1 MTRAQRFLRRTSRPR
16 TRIFFAT
23 DLHASNRSFRK
34 FLNAAAAYEAD
45 ALVMG
50 GDVCGKVV
58 VPIVD
63 GGDGAYRLSLSG
75 QDRTVEG
82 DAALAGV
89 CDVIET
95 QGHYPYVVSPSG
107 YARLRDDPDA
117 VDGLY
122 VRLARERLAQW
133 RELAEERLRERGVR
147 CYATGGND
155 DRPEALE
162 ALAGSDGEGALEFCE
177 GRFAVIGDRYV
188 MASCGYS
195 NPTPWHTPREVGED
209 RLSEL
214 IDSAISEIGDFDSAI
229 FNFHVP
235 PHDST
240 LDLCPLLDG
249 STDPPS
255 PVVEGGSPVV
265 APAGSTAV
273 RDAIER
279 HQPLLGLHGHIH
291 ESRGVAELGRTLCI
305 NPGSEYGE
313 GILRGCI
320 VNLVD
325 GQVGSYQLTS
335 G

>member
-1 MTRAQRFLRRTSRPR
+1 MAFLRRTRPPR

-23 DLHASNRSFRK
+23 DLHASNRAFRK

-58 VPIVD
+58 VPILD
-63 GGDGAYRLSLSG
+63 GGDGAYRVSLSG

-82 DAALAGV
+82 DAALADV
-89 CDVIET
+89 RDVIET
-95 QGHYPYVVSPSG
+95 QGHYPCVVSPPE

-117 VDGLY
+117 VDRLY

-133 RELAEERLRERGVR
+133 RELAEERLRDRGVR

-162 ALAGSDGEGALEFCE
+162 ALEGSGDDAALMFCE
-177 GRFAVIGDRYV
+177 GRSAVIADRYV
-188 MASCGYS
+188 MASCGFS
-195 NPTPWHTPREVGED
+195 NPTPWHTPREVSEE
-209 RLSEL
+209 RLAGL
-214 IDSAISEIGDFDSAI
+214 IEAAIAEIPDFGCAI

-255 PVVEGGSPVV
+255 PVLEGGSPVV

-273 RDAIER
+273 RDAVAK

-291 ESRGVAELGRTLCI
+291 ESRGVVELGRTLCI

-320 VNLVD
+320 VNLVE
-325 GQVGSYQLTS
+325 GRVGSYQLTS